1 MKFSGHVDIF
11 IIFFPET
18 LCAREQQRPDKG
30 TRDRRAVARRSDTPR
45 SPSKIH
51 SQRRG
56 GARTSNENFLNSPS
70 VIRRVFQDVGAFRA
84 LLTVQS
90 RAGFVMRRDRR
101 KKLL

>member
-1 MKFSGHVDIF
+1 MVLRYRLRTSVGEVFWARRYFYHFLS
-11 IIFFPET
+11 PET
-18 LCAREQQRPDKG
+18 RGPDKG

-51 SQRRG
+51 SQRHG
-56 GARTSNENFLNSPS
+56 GARTSNENFLNSPD

-90 RAGFVMRRDRR
+90 RIGFVT
-101 KKLL
+101 

>member
-18 LCAREQQRPDKG
+18 RGPDKG

-56 GARTSNENFLNSPS
+56 GTRTSNENFLNSPN
-70 VIRRVFQDVGAFRA
+70 VIRRVFQGAGAFRA

-90 RAGFVMRRDRR
+90 RIGFVM
-101 KKLL
+101 